1 MDPAAATPAVVDPA
15 AVAPA
20 AVDPAAAPVE
30 PTEDASAELPE
41 AAPAAPEE
49 AGPEEK
55 QQKDGERG
63 EAAKVRKETCAD
75 PLGFKAHVVLIHTE
89 GF

>member
-1 MDPAAATPAVVDPA
+1 M
-15 AVAPA
+15 
-20 AVDPAAAPVE
+20 DPAAAPVE
-30 PTEDASAELPE
+30 PTEDASAVELPE

-63 EAAKVRKETCAD
+63 EAAKVRKETLRWSSD
-75 PLGFKAHVVLIHTE
+75 IQS
-89 GF
+89 